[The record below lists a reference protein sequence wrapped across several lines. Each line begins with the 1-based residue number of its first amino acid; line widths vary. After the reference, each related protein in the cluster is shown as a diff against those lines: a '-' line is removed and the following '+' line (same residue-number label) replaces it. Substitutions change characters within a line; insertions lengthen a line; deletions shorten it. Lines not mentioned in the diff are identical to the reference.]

1 MKNKLKLLK
10 NENYKYS
17 QNLREEDEAVIK
29 RILNYLRTAK
39 LCSYQTEIVRKDL
52 IGMSLSAAKRGET
65 LEKALGISEKEFCH
79 EIAVSGHKTSIW
91 EKLFLV
97 TGQMAL
103 LTLGTFLLLAWGAY
117 GSFEVTMRPEIIAI
131 LMLLFL
137 ACTLANQFI
146 LPRFSLERGV
156 RRFLL
161 NTGVLIVT
169 YAPAFIFA
177 LYGRTNHSG
186 ILLTIPILPFSFC
199 LLLLWGISEFF
210 YRREIEKTA
219 ELLS

>member
-1 MKNKLKLLK
+1 MKHKLKLLK
-10 NENYKYS
+10 HENYKYS
-17 QNLREEDEAVIK
+17 QNLLEEDEAVIK
-29 RILNYLRTAK
+29 RILNYLRTAR

-52 IGMSLSAAKRGET
+52 IG
-65 LEKALGISEKEFCH
+65 
-79 EIAVSGHKTSIW
+79 
-91 EKLFLV
+91 
-97 TGQMAL
+97 
-103 LTLGTFLLLAWGAY
+103 
-117 GSFEVTMRPEIIAI
+117 I

-219 ELLS
+219 ALLS